1 MESKESDTDTSQE
14 IKHSYQTDKIPS
26 GKSVPSDATVVS
38 KDEDGNNLR
47 RRKRSSS
54 YDESLTYIPRSERKE
69 WACVGLMGKVRIKKG
84 QQTGA
89 SWIKLKDVSSDV
101 EEWLI
106 K

>member
-1 MESKESDTDTSQE
+1 
-14 IKHSYQTDKIPS
+14 
-26 GKSVPSDATVVS
+26 
-38 KDEDGNNLR
+38 
-47 RRKRSSS
+47 
-54 YDESLTYIPRSERKE
+54 
-69 WACVGLMGKVRIKKG
+69 MGKVRIKKG